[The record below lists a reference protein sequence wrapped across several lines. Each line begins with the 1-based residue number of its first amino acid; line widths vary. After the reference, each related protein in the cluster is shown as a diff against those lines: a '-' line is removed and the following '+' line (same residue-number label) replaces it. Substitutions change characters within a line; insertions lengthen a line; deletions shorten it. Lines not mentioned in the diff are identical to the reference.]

1 MFNKNKFEAMLLNHS
16 VSKKDL
22 AYYLNISISYLY
34 KKISNG
40 GDFNV
45 EEIRLMTNLFGRN
58 EVLDCLFDCE

>member
-1 MFNKNKFEAMLLNHS
+1 MFNKNKFEAMLLKHNT
-16 VSKKDL
+16 SKKDL
-22 AYYLNISISYLY
+22 ALYLNISISYLY

-58 EVLDCLFDCE
+58 EVLDCLFDCQ